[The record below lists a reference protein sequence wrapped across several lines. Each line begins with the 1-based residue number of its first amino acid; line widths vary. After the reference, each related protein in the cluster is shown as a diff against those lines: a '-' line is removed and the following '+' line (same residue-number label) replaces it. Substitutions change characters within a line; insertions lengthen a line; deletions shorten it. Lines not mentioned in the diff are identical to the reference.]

1 MRFVLRLLI
10 TILLCAGAKSSF
22 AIDDADAI
30 NALEADILTARLE
43 GDYPMALSLCEQLK
57 AIPAGEALGIALEL
71 DTQLTALSWDAR
83 KSFKTQDMV
92 NQTDRLIRG
101 CDRKGAKLTAD
112 QFFLCGRGHFA
123 RAYLSA
129 MDGKFYAAG
138 THGSDAIDAFEA
150 ALQRDPT
157 LTDVKLPLGMAY
169 FYADHLPAF
178 AKFVAPVLW
187 FIPKGN
193 SDKSLPYIQEVMASN
208 GAYADAASFIYSDLI
223 TQQAPERMD
232 QAIHELQGLTER
244 YPMNPRLHIALVSSY
259 AYSEQWV
266 KALDALTPLHQHA
279 ARDSDFQNVGHIWA
293 IYILKYLNRPIPAE
307 LQQALFSL
315 TTDQIPGWAVDWFT
329 LAQGLTLDFQQ
340 DRPGAIKKYQK
351 VLASQNNFNSGW
363 LLDLAKTGLDENLFP
378 MAPAG

>member
-1 MRFVLRLLI
+1 MLFVLRLLI
-10 TILLCAGAKSSF
+10 TILLCSGAHNSF
-22 AIDDADAI
+22 ADDNEAI
-30 NALEADILTARLE
+30 YALEKDILTARLQ
-43 GDYPMALSLCEQLK
+43 GNYPQALLLCAQLK

-83 KSFKTQDMV
+83 KSVKTEDMV

-101 CDRKGAKLTAD
+101 CDQKRSKLTAD

-138 THGSDAIDAFEA
+138 THGSDAIEAFEA

-208 GAYADAASFIYSDLI
+208 GAYADAARFIYSDLI
-223 TQQAPERMD
+223 TQQAPELMD

-244 YPMNPRLHIALVSSY
+244 YPMNPRLHLALVSSY
-259 AYSEQWV
+259 AYSEQW
-266 KALDALTPLHQHA
+266 AAAYDALGHLRAHA
-279 ARDSDFQNVGHIWA
+279 EPDSDFQSVGHIWA
-293 IYILKYLNRPIPAE
+293 IYSLKYLNRPIPPA
-307 LQQALFSL
+307 LQETLL
-315 TTDQIPGWAVDWFT
+315 TIETRHLPGWAVDWFT
-329 LAQGLTLDFQQ
+329 LAQGLVLDFQQ
-340 DRPGAIKKYQK
+340 DRPGAIQKYQA

-363 LLDLAKTGLDENLFP
+363 LLDLAKTGLDETLFP
-378 MAPAG
+378 TDPAG

>member
-1 MRFVLRLLI
+1 MLFVLRLLI
-10 TILLCAGAKSSF
+10 TILLCSGAHNSF
-22 AIDDADAI
+22 ADDNEAI
-30 NALEADILTARLE
+30 HALEKDILTARLQ
-43 GDYPMALSLCEQLK
+43 GNYPQALLLCAQLK

-83 KSFKTQDMV
+83 KSVKTEDMV

-101 CDRKGAKLTAD
+101 CDQKRSKLTAD

-138 THGSDAIDAFEA
+138 THGSDAIEAFEA

-208 GAYADAASFIYSDLI
+208 GAYADAARFIYSDLI
-223 TQQAPERMD
+223 TQQAPELMD

-244 YPMNPRLHIALVSSY
+244 YPMNPRLHLALVSSY
-259 AYSEQWV
+259 AYSEQW
-266 KALDALTPLHQHA
+266 AAAYDALGPLRAHA
-279 ARDSDFQNVGHIWA
+279 EPDSDFQSVGHIWA
-293 IYILKYLNRPIPAE
+293 IYSLKYLNRPIPPA
-307 LQQALFSL
+307 LQETLL
-315 TTDQIPGWAVDWFT
+315 TIETRHIPGWAVDWFT
-329 LAQGLTLDFQQ
+329 LAQGLVLDFQQ
-340 DRPGAIKKYQK
+340 DRPGAIQKYQA

-363 LLDLAKTGLDENLFP
+363 LLDLAKTGLDETLFP
-378 MAPAG
+378 TDPAG

>member
-1 MRFVLRLLI
+1 MLFVLRLLI
-10 TILLCAGAKSSF
+10 TILLCSGAHNSF
-22 AIDDADAI
+22 ADDNEAI
-30 NALEADILTARLE
+30 YALEKDILTARLQ
-43 GDYPMALSLCEQLK
+43 GNYPQALLLCAQLK

-83 KSFKTQDMV
+83 KSVKTEDMV

-101 CDRKGAKLTAD
+101 CDQKRSKLTAD

-138 THGSDAIDAFEA
+138 THGSDAIEAFEA

-187 FIPKGN
+187 FIPKGD

-208 GAYADAASFIYSDLI
+208 GAYADAARFIYSDLI
-223 TQQAPERMD
+223 TQQAPELMD
-232 QAIHELQGLTER
+232 QAIHELQRLTER
-244 YPMNPRLHIALVSSY
+244 YPMNPRLHLALVSSY
-259 AYSEQWV
+259 AYSEQW
-266 KALDALTPLHQHA
+266 AAAYDALGPLRA
-279 ARDSDFQNVGHIWA
+279 NAEPDSDFQSVGHIWA
-293 IYILKYLNRPIPAE
+293 IYSLKYLNRPIPPA
-307 LQQALFSL
+307 LQQTLL
-315 TTDQIPGWAVDWFT
+315 TIETRHIPGWAVDWFT
-329 LAQGLTLDFQQ
+329 LAQGLVLDFQQ
-340 DRPGAIKKYQK
+340 DRPGAIQKYQA

-363 LLDLAKTGLDENLFP
+363 LLDLAKTGLDETLFP
-378 MAPAG
+378 TDPAG